1 MIKNDKSY
9 DMMLL
14 THRDPRLCLCPSM
27 CVCVC
32 LHLCMQIKK
41 YASDKW
47 VAGYACY
54 TCILKYLLGHIW

>member
-32 LHLCMQIKK
+32 VSAFMYADKKICMRVLT
-41 YASDKW
+41 SE
-47 VAGYACY
+47 
-54 TCILKYLLGHIW
+54 

>member
-41 YASDKW
+41 ICMHVLTSE
-47 VAGYACY
+47 
-54 TCILKYLLGHIW
+54 